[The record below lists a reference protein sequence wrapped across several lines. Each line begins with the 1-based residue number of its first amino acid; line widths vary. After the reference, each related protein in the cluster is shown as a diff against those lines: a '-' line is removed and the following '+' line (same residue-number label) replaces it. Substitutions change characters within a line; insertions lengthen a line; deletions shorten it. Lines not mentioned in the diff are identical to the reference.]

1 MDINITNNIISNL
14 GPNLNPARTPAG
26 DSKTETSPAN
36 ADLRSDYASII
47 ARAIESEEI
56 DLKAI
61 EQAKILLESGQLDTQ
76 KNIESTA
83 ENLLK
88 FGI

>member
-14 GPNLNPARTPAG
+14 GPSRNPACTTAG
-26 DSKTETSPAN
+26 ENKAENCPVDAN
-36 ADLRSDYASII
+36 LRSDYDAII
-47 ARAIESEEI
+47 AKAIESEEI
-56 DLKAI
+56 NLNAV
-61 EQAKILLESGQLDTQ
+61 EQAKILLQSGQLDTP